1 MDLLYLSIPCETV
14 FMKKIVL
21 LILLG
26 VLTLNMSA
34 QSLKD
39 FLETDNQEMLKNALR
54 HSFYLMRQEFQL
66 ENNATGERYNID
78 SLDYFGAYEGY
89 CNRVMQGFICD
100 CKLLEPWADDK
111 NVSAYPQ
118 FSPVLSYTD
127 VYNAEDTL
135 WYRVKLQPFAKVRKI
150 GHNAVFVQDSLFS
163 ADAISIDQE
172 YGEKDGWAVWLYKKG
187 NGIDIS
193 LIRQKI
199 SVGSGDVQTILEAP
213 VRKENLLGGV
223 YLSVCYPSPGKIDLM
238 LAAMIAYK
246 DGKYYAVSII
256 PENKPVLKISVAD
269 EDSSD

>member
-1 MDLLYLSIPCETV
+1 
-14 FMKKIVL
+14 MKKIVL

-26 VLTLNMSA
+26 VLSCSMSA

-39 FLETDNQEMLKNALR
+39 FLVTDNQEMLKNALR
-54 HSFYLMRQEFQL
+54 NSFYLMRQEFQL
-66 ENNATGERYNID
+66 EDNATGERYNID

-89 CNRVMQGFICD
+89 CIRVGHGFICD
-100 CKLLEPWADDK
+100 SKLLEPWVDDK

-127 VYNAEDTL
+127 VYNASDTL
-135 WYRVKLQPFAKVRKI
+135 WYRVKLRPFAEVRKI
-150 GHNAVFVQDSLFS
+150 GRDAVFVQDSLFPV
-163 ADAISIDQE
+163 DAISIDRE

-199 SVGSGDVQTILEAP
+199 SVGVGEVHAILDAP
-213 VRKENLLGGV
+213 VKKENLLGGV

-238 LAAMIAYK
+238 LAAMIACK
-246 DGKYYAVSII
+246 DGKYYAVAIM
-256 PENKPVLKISVAD
+256 PENKPVPKISVAD

>member
-1 MDLLYLSIPCETV
+1 
-14 FMKKIVL
+14 MKKIVL

-26 VLTLNMSA
+26 VLSCSMSA

-39 FLETDNQEMLKNALR
+39 FLVTDNQEMLKNALR
-54 HSFYLMRQEFQL
+54 NSFYLMRQEFQL
-66 ENNATGERYNID
+66 EDNATGERYNID

-89 CNRVMQGFICD
+89 CIRVGHGFICD
-100 CKLLEPWADDK
+100 SKLLEPWVDDK

-127 VYNAEDTL
+127 VYNASDTL
-135 WYRVKLQPFAKVRKI
+135 WYRVKLRTFAEVRKI
-150 GHNAVFVQDSLFS
+150 GRDAVFVQDSLFS
-163 ADAISIDQE
+163 VDAISIDRE

-199 SVGSGDVQTILEAP
+199 SVGVGEVHAILDAP
-213 VRKENLLGGV
+213 VKKENLLGGV

-238 LAAMIAYK
+238 LAAMIACK
-246 DGKYYAVSII
+246 DGKYYAVAIM
-256 PENKPVLKISVAD
+256 PENKPVPKISVAD